1 MAEGPETLENGEP
14 GIAARIPLVALMLYP
29 DTLSE
34 PLFAT

>member
-1 MAEGPETLENGEP
+1 MAEGRKTFENGEP
-14 GIAARIPLVALMLYP
+14 GIAVRIPLVALMLYP